1 MENETTRTRFDAPL
15 RAKSVCLSER
25 PRSKYE
31 RNIRSADSNRLNFAQ
46 KQFIHKPIKPKPARK
61 LSNVLVREQ
70 KRKIIEKKPCAVSI
84 QNLSI
89 PVRYGDDS
97 KTNHS
102 TSNRKTYNVTSD
114 NRSFNPKQVKDKRLC
129 QTIGGKET
137 ENKLLLQISEAE
149 QVSDFER
156 ILNSNAILWKRTASR
171 THGHVWQ
178 RNATHT
184 PTSFTSRPRSSY
196 SLRAVSQAY
205 HFLFRQHEESLQ
217 PLIDKYRQNN
227 LNDHKDPSASLLD
240 SNWFENLQDLSEFYE
255 DDPIL
260 QREIETITDRII
272 TEEVKPSEAEQT
284 TTRSLFNVN
293 LAELFGL
300 HVNGD
305 GVSPTYREEQGP
317 SSVTEIKEH
326 CDGKEWLD
334 PIMSS
339 SPNNRSHS
347 GEDDSGVDSLSQNL
361 TAVQIDSDTNVPT
374 ITFSN
379 CCEGRSRADIPNNTN
394 VIHLA
399 VPTIED
405 SDESRPPMM

>member
-1 MENETTRTRFDAPL
+1 MLDGRYYKDM
-15 RAKSVCLSER
+15 
-25 PRSKYE
+25 
-31 RNIRSADSNRLNFAQ
+31 
-46 KQFIHKPIKPKPARK
+46 
-61 LSNVLVREQ
+61 VR
-70 KRKIIEKKPCAVSI
+70 
-84 QNLSI
+84 
-89 PVRYGDDS
+89 
-97 KTNHS
+97 
-102 TSNRKTYNVTSD
+102 
-114 NRSFNPKQVKDKRLC
+114 DKRLC
-129 QTIGGKET
+129 QSIGGKET

-156 ILNSNAILWKRTASR
+156 ILNSNAILWKQTASR

-184 PTSFTSRPRSSY
+184 PISFTSRPRSSY

-217 PLIDKYRQNN
+217 PLIDKYRKND
-227 LNDHKDPSASLLD
+227 LNDHKDASASLLE

-272 TEEVKPSEAEQT
+272 TEEVKPSEEEQT

-305 GVSPTYREEQGP
+305 RVSPTYREEQGP
-317 SSVTEIKEH
+317 SSVTDIKEH
-326 CDGKEWLD
+326 SDGKEWLD
-334 PIMSS
+334 PIMTSN
-339 SPNNRSHS
+339 PNNRSHS
-347 GEDDSGVDSLSQNL
+347 EEGDSGVDCLSQNL
-361 TAVQIDSDTNVPT
+361 TAVQIDCDTNVPT

-379 CCEGRSRADIPNNTN
+379 CCEGRSRTDIPNNTN